1 MTCGYSGARVLL
13 NSRQRAARARVAVT
27 DRCHDMATR
36 YTRSAFAFA
45 TVSPQAAGANRRSL
59 CCMALVVVSLVI
71 ILAIALLIG
80 AVFLARKL
88 DRDEPGPTVVR
99 SYKDEYRRGSWR
111 G

>member
-1 MTCGYSGARVLL
+1 M
-13 NSRQRAARARVAVT
+13 AV
-27 DRCHDMATR
+27 
-36 YTRSAFAFA
+36 
-45 TVSPQAAGANRRSL
+45 
-59 CCMALVVVSLVI
+59 VVVSLVI

-88 DRDEPGPTVVR
+88 DRDEPSPTVVR